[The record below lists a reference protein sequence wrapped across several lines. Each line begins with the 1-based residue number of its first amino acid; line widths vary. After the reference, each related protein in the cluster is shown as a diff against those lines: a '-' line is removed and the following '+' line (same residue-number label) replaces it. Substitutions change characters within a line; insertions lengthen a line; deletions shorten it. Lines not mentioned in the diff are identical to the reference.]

1 VERRTGV
8 LLTLAMTTYDFDL
21 VVRAPEAITPSGPGS
36 RSIGVRDGVVVA
48 IDELDSDLARRA
60 GRVLELGD
68 DEVLL
73 PGLVDTHVHIN
84 DPGRTE
90 WEGFSTATRAAAA
103 GGITT
108 LVDMP
113 LNSIPPTCDVDALE
127 LKRSVARDQVYVDV
141 GFWGGAVP
149 DNLGSLRELHDA
161 GVLGFKC
168 FLLPSGVDEFPCLD
182 AGQLTAALREVADFD
197 GLMIVHAE
205 DPDVIEQAPEA
216 EGVHYDA
223 FLRSRPRAAE
233 NLAIAR
239 LVEQARSTG
248 ARVHVLHL
256 SSSDAVP
263 MIRSARRDG
272 VRLTAETCPHY
283 LTLVAGEVP
292 DGATQFKCCPPIR
305 EESNREDLWSAVAEG
320 VIDIIVSD
328 HSPSTPDLK
337 HLDSGDFGLAW
348 GGISSLQLG
357 LPLIWTEAR
366 KRGHSM
372 TDLARWMA
380 AGPARHAGLHSKGR
394 IAVGA
399 DADFCVVAPEETFT
413 VDAHSLLHRNAVSP
427 YHGRELCG
435 VVRQTWLAGHPIVG
449 PSVNGSEPRG
459 QLLSRGTR

>member
-1 VERRTGV
+1 
-8 LLTLAMTTYDFDL
+8 MTDDFD
-21 VVRAPEAITPSGPGS
+21 VVLRGRHVVTPSGTAP
-36 RSIGVRDGVVVA
+36 RSVGVRGGVITELGA
-48 IDELDSDLARRA
+48 LDSDLARRA
-60 GRVLELGD
+60 QRVVDLAD

-90 WEGFSTATRAAAA
+90 WEGFDSATRAAAA

-113 LNSIPPTCDVDALE
+113 LNSIPPTCDADALAV
-127 LKRSVARDQVYVDV
+127 KRAVARDQVHVDV

-149 DNLGSLRELHDA
+149 GNLGSLRELHDA

-168 FLLPSGVDEFPCLD
+168 FLVPSGVDEFPCLD
-182 AGQLTAALREVADFD
+182 ADQLRAALREVAAFD

-205 DPDVIEQAPEA
+205 DPGAIERAPEPH
-216 EGVHYDA
+216 GVSYDA
-223 FLRSRPRAAE
+223 FLRSRPREAE
-233 NLAIAR
+233 NLAIAHVIEEAR
-239 LVEQARSTG
+239 LSG

-263 MIRSARRDG
+263 LIRAARLDG

-283 LTLVAGEVP
+283 LTLAAGDVP

-305 EESNREDLWSAVAEG
+305 EEDNREDLWRALEADT
-320 VIDIIVSD
+320 IDIVVSD

-337 HLDSGDFGLAW
+337 ELESGDFGLAW

-366 KRGHSM
+366 RRGHTM
-372 TDLARWMA
+372 ADVARWMA
-380 AGPARHAGLHSKGR
+380 EGPARLAGLHSKGR
-394 IAVGA
+394 IAEGA
-399 DADFCVVAPEETFT
+399 DADFCVVAPDETFT
-413 VDAHSLLHRNAVSP
+413 VDAHALLHRNAVSP
-427 YHGRELCG
+427 YDGRELHG
-435 VVRQTWLAGHPIVG
+435 RVRQTWLAGSLV
-449 PSVNGSEPRG
+449 SSEPRG
-459 QLLSRGTR
+459 KLLSRGTR

>member
-1 VERRTGV
+1 
-8 LLTLAMTTYDFDL
+8 MTTFEFDL
-21 VVRAPEAITPSGPGS
+21 VLRARETVTPSGLAS
-36 RSIGVRDGVVVA
+36 WSIGVRDGVITA

-60 GRVLELGD
+60 ERVLELED

-84 DPGRTE
+84 DPGRSD
-90 WEGFSTATRAAAA
+90 WEGFGSATRAAAA

-127 LKRSVARDQVYVDV
+127 LKRAVARDQVHVDV

-149 DNLGSLRELHDA
+149 DNLGTLRQLHDA

-182 AGQLTAALREVADFD
+182 AGQLRTALREVAEFD
-197 GLMIVHAE
+197 GLLIVHAE
-205 DPDVIEQAPEA
+205 DSDVIEQAPGP
-216 EGVHYDA
+216 EGPRYDA
-223 FLRSRPRAAE
+223 FLRSRPREAE

-239 LVEQARSTG
+239 LIEEARGTG

-256 SSSDAVP
+256 SSSDAIP
-263 MIRSARRDG
+263 MIRSARHDG

-283 LTLVAGEVP
+283 LTLAAGDVP

-305 EESNREDLWSAVAEG
+305 EEGNREDLWRALADG

-328 HSPSTPDLK
+328 HSPSTPEMKQLG
-337 HLDSGDFGLAW
+337 SGDFGLAW

-366 KRGHSM
+366 QRGHSI
-372 TDLARWMA
+372 TDVARWMA
-380 AGPARHAGLHSKGR
+380 EGPARHAGLHSKGR

-399 DADFCVVAPEETFT
+399 DADFCVLAPDETFT
-413 VDAHSLLHRNAVSP
+413 VDVDSLLHRNAVSP
-427 YHGRELCG
+427 YHGRTLHG
-435 VVRQTWLAGHPIVG
+435 AVRQTWLAGHPITG
-449 PSVNGSEPRG
+449 PWATSSAPRG
-459 QLLSRGTR
+459 QLLSRGDR